1 MVVAGVDACAV
12 AVTIAV
18 DDARSE
24 NGFEEKV
31 MLSVEVFR
39 KRRSDDATGW
49 LGLLRHVDWTAA
61 MSG

>member
-31 MLSVEVFR
+31 MLSVEMSR
-39 KRRSDDATGW
+39 KGYSDSAGRW
-49 LGLLRHVDWTAA
+49 FGLLGHVGWIAVNL
-61 MSG
+61 